1 MRHLLHGLY
10 AITEQTLLAGYMMQA
25 VEQALQGG
33 ANVVQYRDK
42 SIDPVKREQQAKAI
56 VKLCT
61 QYNRLCIINDDIELA
76 LKVKAHGL
84 HIGADDIDLT
94 HARNRLGKQT
104 IIGVS
109 CYNSLALAKAAEQH
123 ADYVAF
129 GSVFPTLVKPDA
141 PVASPSLLRQACQQL
156 RVPVVAI
163 GGIKHHNAKKI
174 IACGI
179 QMVAVIHGVFDQND
193 IKSSAQTFTD
203 MFQ

>member
-10 AITEQTLLAGYMMQA
+10 AITKQTLLANDMTPA

-33 ANVVQYRDK
+33 ANVIQYRDK
-42 SIDPVKREQQAKAI
+42 STDPIKREQQAKAI
-56 VKLCT
+56 VKLCK

-94 HARNRLGKQT
+94 YARNRLGEQA

-109 CYNSLALAKAAEQH
+109 CYNSLALAKTAEQC

-129 GSVFPTLVKPDA
+129 GSVFPTPVKPDA
-141 PVASPSLLRQACQQL
+141 PIASLALLQQACQQL
-156 RVPVVAI
+156 SIPVVAI
-163 GGIKHHNAKKI
+163 GGIKHHNAKKL